1 MLQTYEG
8 TLCGNRIDWI
18 DEPPHSTLPLR
29 IFVTVLSEAAEKRQ
43 MSSQEAVAILRK
55 LSRTDPFATI
65 ADPRQWQIE
74 TRRDRTLPGR
84 A

>member
-29 IFVTVLSEAAEKRQ
+29 VFVTVLSKAEEKRQ

-55 LSRTDPFATI
+55 LSRTNPFASI

-74 TRRDRTLPGR
+74 TRQDRTLPGR